1 MENILVPETQEDQSD
16 DPNLVLEGDD
26 WLEWIMFSVGRY
38 PVLPETQVFD
48 DEKEE
53 GDY

>member
-26 WLEWIMFSVGRY
+26 WLEWIMFSVGRS
-38 PVLPETQVFD
+38 LLG
-48 DEKEE
+48 
-53 GDY
+53 GDVTVPRV